1 MTDGELKAL
10 RIIKAYVTDK
20 GYSLVMDEDNGCLI
34 NVWRDGRLF
43 AEIIYDSLMGVLTV
57 DKTGSKPRSIFLY
70 HPTILMLLDIMF
82 DPPPPV
88 CDPDR

>member
-10 RIIKAYVTDK
+10 RVVKAYVRDK
-20 GYSLVMDEDNGCLI
+20 GYDVGADEDNECLI
-34 NVWRDGRLF
+34 YITKGHCHVADMT
-43 AEIIYDSLMGVLTV
+43 YDSPMGVLTIT
-57 DKTGSKPRSIFLY
+57 KAAGKPRSLFLY
-70 HPTILMLLDIMF
+70 HPTILMLLDTMF